1 MHSIISLEKAN
12 DVLMGSYLLFFNLG
26 LLKYVNKCPPGSN
39 NKCNTEC
46 NTEYKSVCPYES
58 KCGKFNLNLGLS
70 LGVITGLS
78 YIYKGYKR

>member
-1 MHSIISLEKAN
+1 N
-12 DVLMGSYLLFFNLG
+12 DILMGSYLLFFNLG
-26 LLKYVNKCPPGSN
+26 LLKYVNKRPSSSKNGEHSCCTTGENS
-39 NKCNTEC
+39 KCKTEC
-46 NTEYKSVCPYES
+46 KSVCPYES